1 MRVRQNMRRLGLKV
15 AATSVVALSVAC
27 GGGGGDGGGGG
38 VTPPPPTRVPAS
50 VTFEGGNTV
59 SGTVGTA
66 VGTQIAVV
74 VRTAD
79 NLPVPG
85 TTVTFSASA
94 GSIATTSAQTDANG
108 RASAG
113 TWTLGNT
120 SGTQTLTAQAG
131 SVSAQLSA
139 TAAAGAA
146 TKLEI
151 VTALPGSVRAG
162 DVITPAPSVRARD
175 QFDNIVNRGGTV
187 VTVTLQAGTGT
198 LGGAQATTDANGL
211 ATFSAL
217 TLSGQVSAG
226 PRTLAFS
233 SPGLPT
239 INSAPVALEAGS
251 AATITLQN
259 VPSGARAGVAIAPGI
274 IATLADQFQNPVTR
288 PTQVTA
294 TVVSGGG
301 TLSGAT
307 ATSDLTGS
315 ATFSSLSL
323 DGVIGTRVL
332 RFSAD
337 QVNTTTGNI
346 ILSPGDPAQLTVTS
360 QPTIIE
366 NTLPFPAPIV
376 VRVTDRFGNGV
387 GGGSRTVSA
396 ALGTGGGTL
405 IASPVS
411 TDAVGV
417 ATFSSLRIVGSE
429 GPRILIFST
438 AGLNPANSAAIQLI
452 AGPPRSMSFFQ
463 TPSGNVVSGMPFV
476 QQPALQLADTS
487 GNVVRQAGTLVRA
500 TLLDAPGQLLN
511 DVAVTNS
518 SGLAIFEQLTFVPAN
533 AFPPAT
539 LRLRFTSGAQAAV
552 TTGNVNIQP
561 PQASAVRSVAYGA
574 TAQRLFVIDQGQSLP
589 LSAVARDLVGQP
601 LPSVSMVYSSG
612 SSSIAS
618 VRSSGAITGE
628 GAGSTWVRA
637 FGSGQPGIMDS
648 VYVTVTRDATAP
660 VIGTTQ
666 IAPIPMRDGVT
677 AGFQIVLDTR
687 DATVGA
693 ATIVMSMPPE
703 LVNGISW
710 QGASG
715 TIISIDSRLNALR
728 ISLVSATGVK
738 GIIPIAQIT
747 LTSGPPETFALNREI
762 VITPFQ
768 VVDVSLQD
776 ITTRSTGVNIPLIP

>member
-1 MRVRQNMRRLGLKV
+1 MRVRQNIRRLGLTV

-66 VGTQIAVV
+66 VGTPIAVV

-79 NLPVPG
+79 NLPVPS

-146 TKLEI
+146 AKLEI
-151 VTALPGSVRAG
+151 VTALPGSIRAG
-162 DVITPAPSVRARD
+162 DVITPAPSVRTRD

-239 INSAPVALEAGS
+239 ISATPVALEAGS

-387 GGGSRTVSA
+387 GGGTRTVSA

-405 IASPVS
+405 IASPAS

-429 GPRILIFST
+429 GPRILVFST

-539 LRLRFTSGAQAAV
+539 LRLRFTSGSQAAV

-574 TAQRLFVIDQGQSLP
+574 TAQRLFVIDRGQTLP

-628 GAGSTWVRA
+628 GAGSAWVRA

-666 IAPIPMRDGVT
+666 ISPIPMRDGVT

-715 TIISIDSRLNALR
+715 TIISVDSRLNALR
-728 ISLVSATGVK
+728 ISLVSATGLK
-738 GIIPIAQIT
+738 GIIPVAQIT
-747 LTSGPPETFALNREI
+747 ITSGPPETFALNREI

-776 ITTRSTGVNIPLIP
+776 LTTRSTGVNIPLIP